1 MEQPNLSYI
10 KELSGGDASFEEK
23 LINVVKN
30 ELPDEIVEYQNNI
43 EIENY
48 KLAAENVHKL
58 KHKFGIVGLEKSY
71 QVAIDYEAGLLEGNL
86 DLKEEFE
93 AILQLI
99 HSFINEL

>member
-1 MEQPNLSYI
+1 MEQPNLNYI

-23 LINVVKN
+23 LINVVKD
-30 ELPDEIVEYQNNI
+30 ELPGEILEYQTNI
-43 EIENY
+43 QNKNY

-58 KHKFGIVGLEKSY
+58 KHKFGIVGLVESY
-71 QVAIDYEAGLLEGNL
+71 QVAIDYEDGLLEANL

>member
-1 MEQPNLSYI
+1 MEQPNLNYI

-23 LINVVKN
+23 LINVVKD
-30 ELPDEIVEYQNNI
+30 ELPGEILEYQTNI
-43 EIENY
+43 QNKNY

-58 KHKFGIVGLEKSY
+58 KHKFGIVGLEESY
-71 QVAIDYEAGLLEGNL
+71 QVAIDYEDGLLEAKL

>member
-1 MEQPNLSYI
+1 MEQPNLNYI
-10 KELSGGDASFEEK
+10 KELSGGDAYFEEK
-23 LINVVKN
+23 LINVVKD
-30 ELPDEIVEYQNNI
+30 ELPGEILEYQTNI
-43 EIENY
+43 QNKNY

-58 KHKFGIVGLEKSY
+58 KHKFGIVGLVKSY
-71 QVAIDYEAGLLEGNL
+71 QVAIDYEDGLLEANL